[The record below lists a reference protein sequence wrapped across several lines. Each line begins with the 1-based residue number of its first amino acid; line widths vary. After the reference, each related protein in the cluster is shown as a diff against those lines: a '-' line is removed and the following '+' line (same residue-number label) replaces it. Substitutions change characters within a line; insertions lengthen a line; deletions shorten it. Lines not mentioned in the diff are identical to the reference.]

1 MRCTRCGGYA
11 IDMLRNGRGRC
22 RSCGL
27 EALPQVRDRYAG
39 IGRAVGILGSI
50 FLVVVTIEVIMAFFL
65 SGGSRAAIAVVLV
78 GTGIAA
84 LMGAGFIAAFGTMP
98 HRTGGGVSLG
108 DERRRKAEN
117 LQLFEPVGIVALFGV
132 ALIAVG
138 LLVGLPGLR

>member
-1 MRCTRCGGYA
+1 
-11 IDMLRNGRGRC
+11 
-22 RSCGL
+22 
-27 EALPQVRDRYAG
+27 
-39 IGRAVGILGSI
+39 
-50 FLVVVTIEVIMAFFL
+50 
-65 SGGSRAAIAVVLV
+65 SRAAIAVLLV

-98 HRTGGGVSLG
+98 HRTGGLVSLR

-138 LLVGLPGLR
+138 LLVGLPGLRQGTGPTKWAPGHLGSSFGSDGLGKRATTR

>member
-1 MRCTRCGGYA
+1 
-11 IDMLRNGRGRC
+11 
-22 RSCGL
+22 
-27 EALPQVRDRYAG
+27 
-39 IGRAVGILGSI
+39 
-50 FLVVVTIEVIMAFFL
+50 MAFFL